1 LSINDRAIIIVKKSV
16 VLLFSGQGAQE
27 VGMGKSLVDEFPE
40 AKNIFELADKQLG
53 VNLSEVMFQGPAE
66 ELTKTSMCQ
75 PALYL
80 HGLAGWKILQSQC
93 PDLEPVAAAGLSLG
107 EFTAYSAAGAFTFEN
122 GLDVVAR
129 RGEFMEQACNE
140 TQGSMAAII
149 GGDEKSVCALAKDF
163 DVDVANFNAPGQ
175 IVISGEGSK
184 IKSAL
189 EKVKEYG
196 CRMGKELIVAG
207 AYHSK
212 LMQSAQEKLS
222 EKLKGFSISNPEFP
236 VISNVEAKSMSGS
249 DEIINSLERQ
259 VTGSVRWAQSMESL
273 LAEGHDLFLEF
284 SPKPVLAG
292 LMNRIRKGTQ
302 VITVGDAESLEEAVK
317 TLS

>member
-1 LSINDRAIIIVKKSV
+1 
-16 VLLFSGQGAQE
+16 
-27 VGMGKSLVDEFPE
+27 
-40 AKNIFELADKQLG
+40 
-53 VNLSEVMFQGPAE
+53 
-66 ELTKTSMCQ
+66 
-75 PALYL
+75 
-80 HGLAGWKILQSQC
+80 
-93 PDLEPVAAAGLSLG
+93 
-107 EFTAYSAAGAFTFEN
+107 
-122 GLDVVAR
+122 
-129 RGEFMEQACNE
+129 MEQACNE

-149 GGDEKSVCALAKDF
+149 GGDEKSVCALAKEF

-175 IVISGEGSK
+175 IVISGEVSK

-189 EKVKEYG
+189 EKVKDFG
-196 CRMGKELIVAG
+196 CRMGKELVVAG

-222 EKLKGFSISNPEFP
+222 EKLRDFSISDPEFP

-259 VTGSVRWAQSMESL
+259 VTGSVRWAQSMELL

-302 VITVGDAESLEEAVK
+302 VITVGDTESLEEAVK
-317 TLS
+317 ILS